1 MKIGSI
7 PIPASRSPYNYLK
20 TFFYL
25 IAVLDNP
32 PSDLPLSSVAFL
44 PLFAVLLIGKN
55 SVQTRPV
62 G

>member
-1 MKIGSI
+1 
-7 PIPASRSPYNYLK
+7 
-20 TFFYL
+20 L